1 MVWKTT
7 TKEGQEVEV
16 CYVGTHEGAEY
27 NRIRWFSRSSSQQG
41 RGMYRHRAPD
51 VPCRDKKR
59 SILWRRKKK
68 GKDDEGKVEW
78 DEVFPDAHP
87 GVILRGARE
96 MENLS
101 QVALAKMI
109 NVHRGNISAMEV
121 GVRKISVN
129 MAKRLAEA
137 LNCNYKIFL

>member
-1 MVWKTT
+1 MLEL
-7 TKEGQEVEV
+7 TK
-16 CYVGTHEGAEY
+16 A
-27 NRIRWFSRSSSQQG
+27 
-41 RGMYRHRAPD
+41 
-51 VPCRDKKR
+51 R
-59 SILWRRKKK
+59 SITGFVDFRVRVPNKDAECIGTALQMFLAAIKKGAYCEEEKK